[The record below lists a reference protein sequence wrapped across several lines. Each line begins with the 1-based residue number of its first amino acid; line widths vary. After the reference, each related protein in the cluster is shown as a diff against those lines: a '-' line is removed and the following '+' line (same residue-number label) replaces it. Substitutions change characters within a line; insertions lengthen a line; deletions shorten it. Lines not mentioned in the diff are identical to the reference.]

1 MHHGIVSSHRW
12 LIFPLVIAVMGCN
25 KALDQ
30 HQGPTAEA
38 TVDESS
44 QQAYRQDQR
53 NALRTRTDPAR
64 GRIWVL
70 GIDDVRVY
78 DAASRR
84 LLRQIALPGW
94 LVVDTPCMPD
104 LILHRSGSAYISSN
118 VRPWIWRI
126 DGAGFDLRVYEV
138 SMPGREHLDFG
149 FATLRFGDN
158 GTLYAFSPAANSVWK
173 IDLFHANASMIES
186 YGVPLNECTLAMQS
200 PDRLEGSAWDS
211 TYRATHLLE
220 RKRP

>member
-1 MHHGIVSSHRW
+1 MRHGIVSSHRW

-94 LVVDTPCMPD
+94 LVVDTPCRPD
-104 LILHRSGSAYISSN
+104 LILHRSGSA
-118 VRPWIWRI
+118 
-126 DGAGFDLRVYEV
+126 F
-138 SMPGREHLDFG
+138 
-149 FATLRFGDN
+149 
-158 GTLYAFSPAANSVWK
+158 
-173 IDLFHANASMIES
+173 
-186 YGVPLNECTLAMQS
+186 
-200 PDRLEGSAWDS
+200 
-211 TYRATHLLE
+211 
-220 RKRP
+220 